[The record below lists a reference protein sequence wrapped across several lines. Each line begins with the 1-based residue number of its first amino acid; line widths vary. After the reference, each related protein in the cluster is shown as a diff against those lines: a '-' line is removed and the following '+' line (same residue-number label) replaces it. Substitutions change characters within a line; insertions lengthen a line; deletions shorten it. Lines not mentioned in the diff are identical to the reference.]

1 MKQVFARTK
10 LYLLNSA
17 LLFTH
22 EIDSAYWNEWEL
34 FGIPSGIQLFLIIN
48 LALILVVMH
57 GFECVVR
64 GQAQGRFYSW
74 LIVGAGFFAVIAHSY
89 FLLRGQPQFRLPVSL
104 ILLAAIFLVSVVQAV
119 VTARWRPEP

>member
-1 MKQVFARTK
+1 MNQVFARTK

-22 EIDSAYWNEWEL
+22 EIDSAYWNEWAL
-34 FGIPSGIQLFLIIN
+34 FGIPGGIQLFLIIN
-48 LALILVVMH
+48 LALILLVMH

-64 GQAQGRFYSW
+64 NQARGKFYSW
-74 LIVGAGFFAVIAHSY
+74 LVVGAGFFAVIAHSY

-104 ILLAAIFLVSVVQAV
+104 ILLVAIFLVSIAQAV
-119 VTARWRPEP
+119 VTVRWRPES